1 MASWCASA
9 LPNPSWA
16 RVPGRQRRWAK
27 ESQRSRAACTHPVKQ
42 SSTCPVK
49 IPLTTG
55 PWGKLCCQP
64 CLPRNLLL
72 PRREDRMATE
82 CLLPWPQEVVTF
94 KDVAVDFSME
104 EWELLDPGQRKLY
117 RDVMLETCGNLA
129 SVEALRNQRPNS
141 GFEDGTICLASASQV
156 TILSLWTAYSLFQP
170 VVSFH
175 LEQGEAMWMAGKGT
189 LRTSRSDCT

>member
-1 MASWCASA
+1 MAA
-9 LPNPSWA
+9 
-16 RVPGRQRRWAK
+16 
-27 ESQRSRAACTHPVKQ
+27 
-42 SSTCPVK
+42 
-49 IPLTTG
+49 
-55 PWGKLCCQP
+55 
-64 CLPRNLLL
+64 
-72 PRREDRMATE
+72 E

-129 SVEALRNQRPNS
+129 SVEALRNQRTNS

-156 TILSLWTAYSLFQP
+156 TTFSLWTAYSLFQP

-189 LRTSRSDCT
+189 LQASYSGAKQADMAHWDGDNVWGLLVIGPSTETLIV